1 MCVTYFIRHFGV
13 KYGTG
18 WSGTKGCED
27 FVIAVGFSQPTTA
40 LVLSDK
46 ESETEQFSWNTNDI
60 YEPELFC

>member
-46 ESETEQFSWNTNDI
+46 ESRD
-60 YEPELFC
+60 